1 MAARNAKKRAK
12 FAAPEPASE
21 PDAMIVDEWVPDYG
35 RQCEGWGQT
44 PCVTGV
50 RDGKVVYD
58 GSMCGVCTWGEAACL
73 DPSNW

>member
-21 PDAMIVDEWVPDYG
+21 PQTMTVDEWVPNYG
-35 RQCEGWGQT
+35 RQCEVCGET

-50 RDGKVVYD
+50 RGGTVVYD

-73 DPSNW
+73 DPANW

>member
-21 PDAMIVDEWVPDYG
+21 PQGIAVDEWVPNYG
-35 RQCEGWGQT
+35 RRCEVCGET

-50 RDGKVVYD
+50 RNGAVVYD
-58 GSMCGVCTWGEAACL
+58 GSLCGVCTWGDTALA
-73 DPSNW
+73 DPGRW